1 MGRASATGRRTA
13 NRDDVLAAARDI
25 LDEEGIDALTMANVA
40 SRVGFTTMAVYRHVR
55 NRDDLLEGVVDLVL
69 QEIADHADRD
79 ADWLRGV
86 EQWMR
91 DVRTHLVAHPWAA
104 TRLGTRT
111 GVTPAWGATVGV
123 LGGHL
128 VRSPLSPR
136 GQARALAFV
145 TRVTVGIVIEEVGAP
160 LGPERQRGRK
170 ARSGSTAG
178 RRTAQERLMDEFDR
192 LTNEDLFDDVVAQA
206 LDYLRSLAPRSA

>member
-91 DVRTHLVAHPWAA
+91 DVRTSS
-104 TRLGTRT
+104 RT
-111 GVTPAWGATVGV
+111 
-123 LGGHL
+123 
-128 VRSPLSPR
+128 R
-136 GQARALAFV
+136 GQR
-145 TRVTVGIVIEEVGAP
+145 RD
-160 LGPERQRGRK
+160 LGRGR
-170 ARSGSTAG
+170 A
-178 RRTAQERLMDEFDR
+178 
-192 LTNEDLFDDVVAQA
+192 
-206 LDYLRSLAPRSA
+206 

>member
-1 MGRASATGRRTA
+1 MARASATRRRTA

-69 QEIADHADRD
+69 HDIAAHDERD
-79 ADWLRGV
+79 AAWLDGV
-86 EQWMR
+86 ERWMR
-91 DVRTHLVAHPWAA
+91 DVREHLVAHPWAA

-111 GVTPAWGATVGV
+111 GVTPAWGATVGI
-123 LGGHL
+123 LGAHL

-160 LGPERQRGRK
+160 LGPERRK
-170 ARSGSTAG
+170 G
-178 RRTAQERLMDEFDR
+178 RTAQSTSPGARRSAQQRLMDEFDR
-192 LTNEDLFDDVVAQA
+192 VTNDDLFDDVVDQT
-206 LDYLRSLAPRSA
+206 LDYLRSLVPSRS